1 MWGQEVTRGGARHR
15 NQGFADIVAHTYNP
29 CTQETEAREL
39 TTSSKA
45 TEATA
50 GDPAAHPKD
59 TGRGPKIEPLR
70 LLNLRKRQKPLHSFR
85 QRER

>member
-15 NQGFADIVAHTYNP
+15 NQGFADMVAHTYNP

-45 TEATA
+45 
-50 GDPAAHPKD
+50 D
-59 TGRGPKIEPLR
+59 
-70 LLNLRKRQKPLHSFR
+70 
-85 QRER
+85 